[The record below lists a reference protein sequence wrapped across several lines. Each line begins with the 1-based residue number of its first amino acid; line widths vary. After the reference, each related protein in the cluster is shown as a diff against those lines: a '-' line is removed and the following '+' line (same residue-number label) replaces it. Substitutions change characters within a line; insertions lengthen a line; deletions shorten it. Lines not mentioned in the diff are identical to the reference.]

1 MVMGGVLAAEVMD
14 DRLFHLLVVREAGL
28 SEAGSGK
35 AVLDLLGQEVFS
47 LPMTVREAELLEAG
61 LGLLVVPYLL
71 VGLG

>member
-14 DRLFHLLVVREAGL
+14 DRLFHLLVVREAEL
-28 SEAGSGK
+28 S
-35 AVLDLLGQEVFS
+35 
-47 LPMTVREAELLEAG
+47 EAG